1 MKIPV
6 RITIRTS
13 NLKVKK
19 RPVTHLNLI
28 EIPMNKKSLKNLA
41 PVRIAKLPNFFLSNV
56 RAICNKVD
64 DLDLVLKMNEIDLA
78 GITETWI
85 NSNIL
90 DSCVNIQGYNLVR
103 NDRTEKRD
111 GGICVFVKSSIPF
124 VTLPN
129 LGCPNHECLWVKL
142 RLTDFQEKFHVL
154 LFVCY
159 TTHLLQIIT
168 NYMSTLLFL
177 WTKYYYN
184 TLEQESSSWA
194 TLTSLTLNVFAEI
207 HLSNKLLRNQPVEKR
222 LWI

>member
-6 RITIRTS
+6 RITTHTC

-41 PVRIAKLPNFFLSNV
+41 PVRITKLPNVFLSNV

-78 GITETWI
+78 GITETWL

-90 DSCVNIQGYNLVR
+90 DSCVNIQGYNIVR
-103 NDRTEKRD
+103 NDRTEKR
-111 GGICVFVKSSIPF
+111 GGGVCVFVKSSIPF

-142 RLTDFQEKFHVL
+142 RPYRLPREISCIIVCVL
-154 LFVCY
+154 YNPPLVHYCLFG
-159 TTHLLQIIT
+159 QNIIT
-168 NYMSTLLFL
+168 IPWSR
-177 WTKYYYN
+177 
-184 TLEQESSSWA
+184 S
-194 TLTSLTLNVFAEI
+194 
-207 HLSNKLLRNQPVEKR
+207 HRHGR
-222 LWI
+222 L